1 MKLLSLYRKK
11 KFLYFL
17 FSLIIF
23 IFDQILKKIVESNI
37 LLLMSGVELG
47 SFLNLVFVTNRGV
60 SFGFLASL
68 DISFYLGIFSM
79 LVSIFIIIWI
89 LRSKKHIEMLSLSM
103 ILGGALGNGYDR
115 VLNSYVIDFIDI
127 HIGRYHWP
135 AFNLAD
141 AAITI
146 GAIIYILD
154 NLIDH
159 KKLKN

>member
-1 MKLLSLYRKK
+1 MQLLSLLKKK

-17 FSLIIF
+17 LSLIIF

-37 LLLMSGVELG
+37 LLLMSGVELS
-47 SFLNLVFVTNRGV
+47 SFLNLVYVTNRGV

-79 LVSIFIIIWI
+79 LVSIFVIIWI
-89 LRSKKHIEMLSLSM
+89 LRSERNIEMFALSM
-103 ILGGALGNGYDR
+103 ILGGALGNGFDR
-115 VLNSYVIDFIDI
+115 ILNSYVIDFIDI
-127 HIGRYHWP
+127 HIGQYHWP

-141 AAITI
+141 TAITI
-146 GAIIYILD
+146 GAIIYIFD
-154 NLIDH
+154 NFLNH